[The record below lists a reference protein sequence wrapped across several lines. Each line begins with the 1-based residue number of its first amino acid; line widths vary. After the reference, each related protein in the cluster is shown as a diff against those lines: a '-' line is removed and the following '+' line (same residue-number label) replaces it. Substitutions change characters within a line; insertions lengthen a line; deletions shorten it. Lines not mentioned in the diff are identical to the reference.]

1 MRTPYVFLLLYS
13 ALSGPGV
20 SWVQAQNDTCNASGS
35 LSQQQC
41 GHGSDST
48 SRFLQCAGVP
58 SGPLAGPHHVK
69 NLVNLLDA
77 ALDVY
82 SFMRSTLSQGPVLEV
97 SGGIQLT
104 PEGLVSEADVL
115 KVWLEVKMKPLL
127 SSISQQFLR
136 CLANKNLSCEAYHTV
151 VSEMSEH
158 FSGMD
163 PVRQK
168 WIYMFFM
175 YPFLSDNRTAGC
187 MHLTN
192 GSEDWLMKN
201 FGSFSVM
208 ATMKDLTS
216 LNMVFSGLDV
226 LHLLTP
232 EQRAELL
239 LQPGVEGLDEGVLT
253 LVFDSL
259 LEPLLPPRPPTA
271 GPPPT
276 GSTSPGPHH
285 TQHYPTTYRDPARE
299 VADGFMAVL
308 TPVGSFAK
316 HFVSFTNQHNLST
329 VRSTTLIQAML
340 NWTLAELAAPYK
352 QNNSTTPDQVDFDPL
367 DVNDWFQHVV
377 VPVLRRYLPGDQM
390 EIPQNITAVFHSLFH
405 IQTGLDPDSE
415 ETDSGSD
422 ICSVSI
428 DESSCAL
435 TDAVEEVARVMHCA
449 AKTKLSLTEETLMSL
464 VMELAYSLNSLTQ
477 ELAQMNFTSP
487 DSPFFGI
494 LDNIISGP
502 LTQDNLRD
510 VSFIELWFQIKMR
523 PLLPSLTPEYLYCL
537 SGKGFSCETYQ
548 ALVRALGDHMSDM
561 PERGPEMVLENFIIP
576 FLFNPNHTDPGCV
589 RSAENS
595 TDWMI
600 KNMGRFAPLSTL
612 MDMYQLNPEFSAVE
626 VMPLLSPRQMAE
638 LMVVP
643 LPRLP
648 PKQEVVDLVFDHLL
662 EDPIGR
668 ALPEVLEHVV
678 ELSHDMGMDCETYQI
693 MVERL
698 YDDLWSVPRMME
710 PQIWAAIHNMRQPA
724 YCPLPVFDC
733 PVIHFNESRMCDG
746 FNSSEL
752 QLHLEA
758 EYVPCEYSLME
769 YACSELTGFS
779 AHNLTHLLMC
789 KLSSNMT
796 YSKETWKLLLTKTSD
811 VLDEAL
817 IMFSRM
823 ASNMSHPLIGRSVA
837 NFLDVLRDMRLDR
850 YSQEQWQ
857 DASFVASLLNGTL
870 RPFLPAASGGFL
882 HCLTTKNLT
891 CETYQQILRPFVHR
905 FHHMEEPRRRMVLES
920 FILPYLSSNSSGH
933 ACALN
938 DSYHWLQSN
947 FGPFSLLVE
956 LEDLF
961 ELNMAFDPLEV
972 LDLLSPKQMAELM
985 VLPLPHAQ
993 GKEEVINT
1001 VLDHVLESPVEREL
1015 PEVLGHTIVLA
1026 TQDEA
1031 PCEFYQAII
1040 PRLSASLRSVP
1051 RDLEPLI
1058 RGAVDEL
1065 LQLSPL
1071 DCAIPLPAQCPTTP
1085 VNETRLCEGVNST
1098 VLQSHLAAGLVPC
1111 NVSLE
1116 QYACAEL
1123 PGLTAQHLTQL
1134 LVCQLSSNRT
1144 YSKETWKL
1152 LLTKTSDVL
1161 DEALIMFS
1169 HMASNMSLSLM
1180 GPSVTDVLD
1189 ILGELRLELLS
1200 DTQWEDLDFI
1210 SSLFGDSLRPFLPFA
1225 SGELLHCVSRRNLTC
1240 ETYQYI
1246 VGELSHQF
1254 DHMTEEQAEGVI
1266 KFFILPYLSRNTSDP
1281 GCISNNSMEW
1291 LVNNYGQF
1299 SGLVPLKSLLDGN
1312 KYFNPLSVL
1321 ALLSPKQ
1328 KAELILLPLH
1338 GLPPKQEVIRVV
1350 FNHLLQAPLQ
1360 TQMPEVLQHLVT
1372 ISEENE
1378 IPCLTLQSVSE
1389 NLFLGLSFVPLEL
1402 EHIIYTTVDQLRGN
1416 SPPGCVLPR
1425 PPSCPF
1431 TRINESEI
1439 CHRSNSSGLQ
1449 HLLDAGQVPCQYSV
1463 SQYACAELSGLT
1475 ARHLTQLL
1483 VCQLSSDRTYSKGTW
1498 KLLLTKTS
1506 DVLDEALIM
1515 FSHMASNMSL
1525 SLMGPSVT
1533 DVLDILGELR
1543 LESLS
1548 DMQWEDLDFI
1558 SSLFGDSLRPF
1569 LPFVS
1574 GDLLECVSSKNLS
1587 CETYQYI
1594 VGELSHHFD
1603 DMTEEQ
1609 AEGVIRFF
1617 ILPFLTRNTSDSG
1630 CFSNNSMEWLADNY
1644 GRFSS
1649 LVSLESLLDLNQD
1662 FDPLEVLDLLSPK
1675 QMAELMVLPLPLAQE
1690 KDEVINTVL
1699 DHVLESPVERS
1710 LPAVL
1715 AVTIVLAAQADLPCE
1730 FYLTIIPRL
1739 GESVASVPGF
1749 LEPIIRGAVEQLIQL
1764 SPIDCYSPVPL
1775 PTQCPTTPV
1784 NETRLCEGVNSTV
1797 LQSHLA
1803 AGLVPCNVSLE
1814 QYACAELSGFTAQHL
1829 THLLVCKLSSNMTY
1843 SKGTWKLLLT
1853 KTSDVLDEALIMF
1866 SRMAS
1871 NMSLSLMGP
1880 SVTDVL
1886 DVLGELRLEPLGDT
1900 QWEDLDFISSL
1911 FGDSLRPF
1919 LPFASG
1925 DLLHCVSRRNLT
1937 CETYQYIVGELS
1949 YQFDHMTEEQTENVV
1964 KFFILPYLSRNT
1976 SDPGCI
1982 SNNSMEWLVN
1992 NYGQFSGLVPLKSLL
2007 DVNKN
2012 FDSLSV
2018 LVLLS
2023 SQQKAELILL
2033 PLGGVPPDQEVISVV
2048 FNHLLEAPVETQ
2060 MPEVLH
2066 QLVIISQKN
2075 EILCLTLQLVSENL
2089 FLGLSYVPLEL
2100 EHIIYTTVD
2109 QLRGNSPPGCV
2120 LPRPPSCPFTRV
2132 NETGICYRTNSS
2144 GLQHLLD
2151 EGQVPCQYS
2160 VSQYACAELS
2170 GLTAQHLTE
2179 LLVCQLSSNR
2189 TYSKGTWKLL
2199 LTKTSDV
2206 LDEALIMFS
2215 HVASNMSLSLMGPSV
2230 TDVLDILGELRLE
2243 SVSDTQWQDLD
2254 FISSLFGDSLRPFLP
2269 FASRDLLECVSNKNL
2284 SCETYQYIVGE
2295 LSHHFDDM
2303 TEEQAEGVIRFFILP
2318 FLTRNTSDSGCFS
2331 NNSMEWLADNYGRF
2345 SALVSLESLLDLN
2358 QDFDPLEVLDLLSP
2372 KQMAGLMV
2380 LPLPLAQGKDEVI
2393 HGVLDNVLESPVEK
2407 ELPEVL
2413 DQTIALATEF
2423 GAPCEFYQVITPR
2436 LREALSSVP
2445 TELEPV
2451 VRRAVEQLL
2460 RLSPRDCILPLPA
2473 ECPTTPVNV
2482 SRICDGANSTVL
2494 QSHLAAGLVPCNVSL
2509 EQYACAEL
2517 SGFTAQHLAQLL
2529 VCKLSSNMT
2538 YSKET
2543 WKLLLTKTSDVLDEA
2558 LIMFS
2563 HMASNMSRPVFGPSV
2578 SAVLDVL
2585 GEIRLDTFSPEDW
2598 SDVDFVSTL
2607 FGDSLRPF
2615 LPFASGSL
2623 LHCVSSQ
2630 DLTCKTYQHIVS
2642 EFSLHFDRMNEMQRG
2657 AVLRFFIFP
2666 FLNKTSSIGGCNNND
2681 SVEWLV
2687 NNFGA
2692 FSSIPSLVELVE
2704 ANPHFDPLAVLAVI
2718 SPKQTAELMV
2728 GPPRDPADAAEVIDQ
2743 VFDHLLEAPE
2753 DGRLTAVLHY
2763 LVLFSQ
2769 EVLIPCPSYQAIFRR
2784 LDQASLSPALEAVV
2798 LDTTSQLRP
2807 SVPQGCQL
2815 PITASC
2821 PATLVNET
2829 RLCADINSDELMS
2842 SLSSGII
2849 PCNVSLET
2857 FACADLSGFTAQ
2869 HLTQL
2874 LICKLSSNRTYSKET
2889 WKLLLTKTSDVLD
2902 EALIMFSRMASNMSL
2917 AIGGPSATNLLD
2929 VLGEIRLDR
2938 FASDDWSDI
2947 SFVTTLFG
2955 DSLRPFLPFA
2965 SGDLLHCVSRKNL
2978 TCETYQ
2984 HIVGEFDQ
2992 QFDHIPEPRRE
3003 AVLDFFIKP
3012 FLARNASAC
3021 RTNDSVA
3028 WLLNNFGRFSIL
3040 VPLRDLLA
3048 LNDLFDPVAAL
3059 AYLSPRQMAELVVLP
3074 HRNMAI
3080 HAVFDA
3086 LTQPPR
3092 DAQFPEF
3099 LQHLTMLSRE
3109 VMIPCDSYKTI
3120 FERLHLAL
3128 SSAPGDVEPVVW
3140 AAIRNLK
3147 QTAPPECVPE
3157 IECPVTMV
3165 NETMMCM
3172 GVDSSGL
3179 QQHLEAG
3186 AGIEVLCG
3194 LDLHEFACAELS
3206 GLTAQNLTELLV
3218 CKLASNRTY
3227 SRETWK
3233 LLLTKSSAVLDEAL
3247 IMFAHKASNM
3257 SLSIHGPSASAALDA
3272 LREIRLDR
3280 LTPEQWQQANLT
3292 TALFAD
3298 SLAPFLSFASPQLLS
3313 CVVDN
3318 LSCGTYQY
3326 MVSLFSHGFD
3336 LMDESHRERVLEDFI
3351 KVYLTNNSACLSNDS
3366 VEWLQQNLG
3375 QFSGLLSIGDLLQLN
3390 MNFRPLA
3397 ALAVLSPRQIAELM
3411 VRPFPGL
3418 PGQAE
3423 VINVVF
3429 DHLTANGQK
3438 LPEVLHP
3445 LVTLS
3450 EEVMIPC
3457 EAYKALFE
3465 RLYKILPYEPRE
3477 VEPLIWATIDDLMQT
3492 SPIACIPVDLTCP
3505 ITPFNDSGLCA
3516 DIDSS
3521 ALQTQL
3527 AAGVIMCNYSVE
3539 QYACAQLGG
3548 LSAAHLVSVMQCQ
3561 LSKDTIQ
3568 SKESWKVLLT
3578 KASAVLD
3585 EALTM
3590 LSNMSFSG
3598 PSVPLVLD
3606 VIREVRLDLLDPP
3619 ELQDVAVVSAWF
3631 GQRLRPFLSSASSIF
3646 LHCVSSRNLSCATYQ
3661 HVLEQFGHHFG
3672 SMEKSRAMMVLKYY
3686 IRPFLN
3692 STGACATNNSA
3703 VWLQENLGPFSVFVP
3718 VAELVSL
3725 NPQFNPLAVVE
3736 VLSPQQTAELM
3747 VLTSP
3752 GLPDRE
3758 QVINSVFDY
3767 LLAAPMQ
3774 NGLPQVLQSLATLVV
3789 TVPLNCSS
3797 YQTIFKRL
3805 NGVLTSSPGALEPVI
3820 WESIYD
3826 LSATAPA
3833 ACPLF
3838 MPNSQCPIT
3847 PHDESVVCNGVN
3859 STLVQQ
3865 SLDMGNVDVCG
3876 FSIPELACAQW
3887 SNVSTAHLVALLQC
3901 QLSSSSAGP
3910 RGAWKLLLTKASASL
3925 DQALLVYANQTES
3938 VQGPSVAV
3946 VLDVIREVQ
3955 LDRFRPEELRDGSF
3969 MSEWFMGRLRPL
3981 LSSASPGFLSCI
3993 SSKNLSCSS
4002 YQHVL
4007 QAFSK
4012 QQPHMSPAQMD
4023 VVFSH
4028 FITPFLSRTSACASN
4043 NSVTWLQSNLG
4054 PFSVLANTSVLL
4066 QLNDLFKPL
4075 EALVV
4080 LSPGQVAELMVAP
4093 LPGLSDKEA
4102 VINGVFDYLATAP
4115 ADNMLPEVLQSL
4127 VTLSAEPGAIPC
4139 SSYKVLFNRMDQ
4151 LIPVVTVALET
4162 SITAAKTTLLT
4173 RVPSGC
4179 VIYSGE
4185 CNVTPVDETTICSSI
4200 NSTALQLHLDSR
4212 QGSSALCGFSI
4223 AQYACA
4229 QLSTLTA
4236 QDLVT
4241 LLTCKT
4247 SEDQP
4252 KATWKLFITKVNPI
4266 LGHALDL
4273 FSSTNLTA
4281 SPAVSSVLDAIGEVT
4296 FSSFSAAHVRDVAY
4310 VNRWIGTR
4318 LRPFLSSASP
4328 SFLSCLATK
4337 DFSCQTYQSVVQA
4350 MGQVYGEMLN
4360 STLVYTDFIE
4370 VFLNKS
4376 ACTAGIAN
4384 SADWLEK
4391 NFGPFSAA
4399 ASVVDLQRLH
4409 GSFNLIE
4416 ALPRLVLRQLV
4427 EASAT
4432 PGLLTSPADVT
4443 ALLGVV
4449 PDQLLAS
4456 YFDMLSP
4463 AAQANPIA
4471 APLRSAMLQQVFDRA
4486 NLSESSVPDA
4496 EVLVWLNDRVTF
4508 LLPDLSPSH
4517 VSPYFDIIRARQCDT
4532 SQQAVALLNATL
4544 ATLGDDTQT
4553 QVYGQI
4559 MSLLTEP
4566 SPLRCYSSGS
4576 FYSFLETSFLGFQ
4589 FPNLTTFLALMPAS
4603 RKTELMNSIP
4613 PAQLGS
4619 FLRRPGT
4626 VDDMGKVCQLFDGY
4640 TETLQFL
4647 ETEKV
4652 PEMVQPYIL
4661 PCVWPR
4667 ALAADSVA
4675 EVDRWFDAGLSSYLR
4690 FLNKDLVSY
4699 ATVQSANCLAFGK
4712 FVTVA
4717 GTHNYTSADFTRQ
4730 DVYSTIQ
4737 SYLSVAPTPR
4747 CYDPAVPELAS
4758 TAWFANCIGSFVTFI
4773 SLEDLNAYGGAS
4785 LQPFT
4790 TNLQNLQLFNQ
4801 SSLPL
4806 NVTTFYV
4813 ELLYLEDPTFNAI
4826 HLPLAFRC
4834 EAPALG
4840 FANLTLDQTMAISS
4854 VLYDTCSDID
4864 QDVSSALS
4872 SNVETISPTCIS
4884 MLGNSSTGF
4893 STGQLSAASPAV
4905 LFSSL
4910 STLSTVVGWNQGQAM
4925 TLVQQLLNSGSFTIT
4940 NSNDLWSLGTLISGV
4955 PSATINSISASE
4967 IITATQSTTL
4977 VNNLMTA
4984 PTIIQQTFVSKII
4997 SVSTTSTSIITNV
5010 PNTLA
5015 TQIPRNFLQ
5024 DFTSTTEVATTLNQK
5039 TWTQSQSVL
5048 VFDTVAN
5055 AIDNANDIS
5064 FQVLQGF
5071 TCTRVRTLT
5080 KIRIKSL
5087 IRGCRRRNRIKLKLK
5102 QTQLTCMYYQIRGEA
5117 DASDYSTYPAD
5128 MLLYYNYTQVDNCTN
5143 YFAEMGFADYTSLSN
5158 AFEPRRTLHINNA
5171 KTCLGITGF
5180 NLSVA
5185 NMNILGNMVC
5195 IMSGSYVENSD
5206 PAILEK
5212 LKNCPDLSTSL
5223 VSGMETVLLSG
5234 NTTYGI
5240 PSTWTRVTLR
5250 SLDPLPW
5257 YFTSNLWKE
5266 VQRREGRR
5274 FIKSFIKQYR
5284 RQVPRSKIKYLR
5296 RQWRQSRRAK
5306 RDTAVECTVGTITQ
5320 VEINDDAFPI
5330 DYDATQFNAC
5340 LSLTVLKDNL
5350 PAVTDK
5356 ADEED
5361 YHQIILQKLNQ
5372 VYPGGF
5378 SDDVLQM
5385 LGPVSRGATTD
5396 DISKWNITKIDTL
5409 ASLMTTSDGD
5419 WSENQT
5425 KAIMTKYLAAS
5436 NSIDSSVLN
5445 SLGGSGVCFLETSTL
5460 ESITSSSLQQADE
5473 LTVSS
5478 CSLAKKKVLFPIAQA
5493 AFINQTR
5500 AAARATDT
5508 VTATEYQLV
5517 QSYLGGASESF
5528 VRTLVSSNV
5537 DMDIDTFLALD
5548 QSVIQT
5554 LSVTDVKSLLGDTN
5568 VNDLST
5574 YSSDA
5579 VVQDWIS
5586 RQLQTDLD
5594 TLGLGLTGGRAT
5606 DTTTAATAAATTAAG
5621 SVTNAPAA
5629 TTAAAAATTTTTTT
5643 TAAGG
5648 ATTANTTAGAATVSP
5663 ARSLYCLLLAT
5674 VVSALY
5680 LLQ

>member
-1449 HLLDAGQVPCQYSV
+1449 HLLD
-1463 SQYACAELSGLT
+1463 
-1475 ARHLTQLL
+1475 
-1483 VCQLSSDRTYSKGTW
+1483 
-1498 KLLLTKTS
+1498 
-1506 DVLDEALIM
+1506 
-1515 FSHMASNMSL
+1515 
-1525 SLMGPSVT
+1525 
-1533 DVLDILGELR
+1533 
-1543 LESLS
+1543 
-1548 DMQWEDLDFI
+1548 
-1558 SSLFGDSLRPF
+1558 
-1569 LPFVS
+1569 
-1574 GDLLECVSSKNLS
+1574 
-1587 CETYQYI
+1587 
-1594 VGELSHHFD
+1594 
-1603 DMTEEQ
+1603 
-1609 AEGVIRFF
+1609 
-1617 ILPFLTRNTSDSG
+1617 
-1630 CFSNNSMEWLADNY
+1630 
-1644 GRFSS
+1644 
-1649 LVSLESLLDLNQD
+1649 
-1662 FDPLEVLDLLSPK
+1662 
-1675 QMAELMVLPLPLAQE
+1675 
-1690 KDEVINTVL
+1690 
-1699 DHVLESPVERS
+1699 
-1710 LPAVL
+1710 
-1715 AVTIVLAAQADLPCE
+1715 
-1730 FYLTIIPRL
+1730 
-1739 GESVASVPGF
+1739 
-1749 LEPIIRGAVEQLIQL
+1749 
-1764 SPIDCYSPVPL
+1764 
-1775 PTQCPTTPV
+1775 
-1784 NETRLCEGVNSTV
+1784 
-1797 LQSHLA
+1797 
-1803 AGLVPCNVSLE
+1803 
-1814 QYACAELSGFTAQHL
+1814 
-1829 THLLVCKLSSNMTY
+1829 
-1843 SKGTWKLLLT
+1843 
-1853 KTSDVLDEALIMF
+1853 
-1866 SRMAS
+1866 
-1871 NMSLSLMGP
+1871 
-1880 SVTDVL
+1880 
-1886 DVLGELRLEPLGDT
+1886 
-1900 QWEDLDFISSL
+1900 
-1911 FGDSLRPF
+1911 
-1919 LPFASG
+1919 
-1925 DLLHCVSRRNLT
+1925 
-1937 CETYQYIVGELS
+1937 
-1949 YQFDHMTEEQTENVV
+1949 
-1964 KFFILPYLSRNT
+1964 
-1976 SDPGCI
+1976 
-1982 SNNSMEWLVN
+1982 
-1992 NYGQFSGLVPLKSLL
+1992 
-2007 DVNKN
+2007 
-2012 FDSLSV
+2012 
-2018 LVLLS
+2018 
-2023 SQQKAELILL
+2023 
-2033 PLGGVPPDQEVISVV
+2033 
-2048 FNHLLEAPVETQ
+2048 
-2060 MPEVLH
+2060 
-2066 QLVIISQKN
+2066 
-2075 EILCLTLQLVSENL
+2075 
-2089 FLGLSYVPLEL
+2089 
-2100 EHIIYTTVD
+2100 
-2109 QLRGNSPPGCV
+2109 
-2120 LPRPPSCPFTRV
+2120 
-2132 NETGICYRTNSS
+2132 
-2144 GLQHLLD
+2144 

-2558 LIMFS
+2558 LIMFSHMASNMSLSLMGPSVTDVLDVLGELRLESLSDTQWEDLDFISSLFGDSLRPFLPFASVELLHCVSRRNLTCETYQYIVGELSHQFDHMTEEQAEGVIKFFILPYLSRNTSDPGCISNDSLAWLLNNFGQFSVLVSLTTLANLNGQYDPLSVLALLSSQQKAELILLPLGGVPPDQEVISVVFNHLLEAPVETQMPEVLHQLVIISQQIEIPCYILQLVLENLNVALLSVPLELEDVIFTTAKKLRANAPLGCRLPLPPSCPITKINESEICNKINSSGLQHLLDEGQVPCQYSVSQYACAELSGLTAHNLTHLLMCKLSSNMTYSKGTWKLLLTKTSDVLDEALAMFS